1 MAMSNIQT
9 ETSLVLAEEA
19 AYEIGRL
26 IGEGGMARVF
36 EGVHR
41 ERGFRAAIKFPKGG
55 PWAFE
60 RFRQEIEAL
69 EQLDHMHVMPLLE
82 VDRRRGWYAM
92 PLALCSLRD
101 LRREDPMAWPGF
113 LKALGSIAGGM
124 IHAHSL
130 GWVHRDASPD
140 NVLRLA
146 NGHWVL
152 ADFGIAHL
160 RAPRAGRPQTE
171 ALIGTADFT
180 APEVRHEPAAVGPAA
195 DAWSIGALA
204 RWFTSIG
211 RESQPTSPA
220 GRFWWALIDG
230 TTRLD
235 PGARW
240 TLPEI
245 ASHLNA
251 PPAQLCITPTPRS
264 CGPFEQCAC
273 CRDRAGVDPAGR
285 CRACGHMGED

>member
-1 MAMSNIQT
+1 MTVSNIQT
-9 ETSLVLAEEA
+9 AANGVLADEA
-19 AYEIGRL
+19 TYEIGRL

-41 ERGFRAAIKFPKGG
+41 EHGFRAAIKIPKGG

-69 EQLDHMHVMPLLE
+69 ERLDHMHVMPLLE
-82 VDRRRGWYAM
+82 VDRQGGWYAM
-92 PLALCSLRD
+92 PLALYSLSG
-101 LRREDPMAWPGF
+101 LRQDDPMAWPAC

-152 ADFGIAHL
+152 ADFGIAHMC
-160 RAPRAGRPQTE
+160 APRAGRPQTE

-180 APEVRHEPAAVGPAA
+180 APEVRHDPAAVGPAA

-204 RWFTSIG
+204 RWFTSIS

-220 GRFWWALIDG
+220 GTFWWALIDG
-230 TTRLD
+230 TTHLD

-251 PPAQLCITPTPRS
+251 APDQLCVERRPLPRKL
-264 CGPFEQCAC
+264 FEQCAC
-273 CRDRAGVDPAGR
+273 CHDRAGLDPAGR
-285 CRACGHMGED
+285 CRACGHMVED